1 MPELPEVAT
10 IRRGITPHAL
20 GRVITAVVSRDH
32 RLRFGVPRDLP
43 ARLEGQRID
52 GIERRAKYLLL
63 TVSGGALLL
72 HLGMSGRLH
81 VVTAGDPPG
90 KHAHLDLQLDDG
102 AILRLTDPRR
112 FGMALWAPE
121 PVNTHALLASL
132 GPEPFDPAF
141 TPGHL
146 HTASR
151 GRRSPV
157 KTFVMDNHVVV
168 GVGNIYASEALHR
181 AGIHPRRPAGRISAA
196 RYAALHQAI
205 VDVLARAIEAGG
217 TTLRDFSG
225 ADGNPGYFQLDV
237 AVYGRDGQPCRGCGT
252 PIRREVIGQRASYFC
267 GRCQR

>member
-1 MPELPEVAT
+1 
-10 IRRGITPHAL
+10 
-20 GRVITAVVSRDH
+20 
-32 RLRFGVPRDLP
+32 
-43 ARLEGQRID
+43 
-52 GIERRAKYLLL
+52 
-63 TVSGGALLL
+63 
-72 HLGMSGRLH
+72 
-81 VVTAGDPPG
+81 
-90 KHAHLDLQLDDG
+90 
-102 AILRLTDPRR
+102 
-112 FGMALWAPE
+112 
-121 PVNTHALLASL
+121 
-132 GPEPFDPAF
+132 
-141 TPGHL
+141 
-146 HTASR
+146 
-151 GRRSPV
+151 
-157 KTFVMDNHVVV
+157 MDNHVVV